1 MRLSRQNMTDC
12 YLCKRM
18 IRGKPFRRD
27 EETGHTVRAD
37 GKQDKHYKKVSICK
51 RCVNLSITHNF
62 DHSG

>member
-1 MRLSRQNMTDC
+1 MTDC
-12 YLCKRM
+12 DRCGLM
-18 IRGKPFRRD
+18 IQGKPFSRD
-27 EETGHTVRAD
+27 KQTGHTVRVD